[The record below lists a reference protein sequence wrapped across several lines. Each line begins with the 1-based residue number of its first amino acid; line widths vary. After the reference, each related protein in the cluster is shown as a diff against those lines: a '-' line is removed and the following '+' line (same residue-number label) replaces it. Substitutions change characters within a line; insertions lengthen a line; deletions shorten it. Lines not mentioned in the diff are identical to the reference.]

1 MRICLGAFIMK
12 FFNIWNI
19 LSLFL
24 FIVRMFPNIKEEE
37 DIKGWPPSFFMF
49 WLGEQ
54 VIIIS

>member
-1 MRICLGAFIMK
+1 MK